1 MQFSQEGY
9 DVIHLTYPLPEATSF
24 ADVLSDAEK
33 TMTDQG
39 SKSPEWGL
47 ITYGL
52 ATQDADKIL
61 SWLAVLVAGLRV
73 CVHFCPNA
81 EDISPGF
88 LIKDLGSRYLP

>member
-1 MQFSQEGY
+1 
-9 DVIHLTYPLPEATSF
+9 
-24 ADVLSDAEK
+24 
-33 TMTDQG
+33 MTDYG

-52 ATQDADKIL
+52 TAQDADKIF
-61 SWLAVLVAGLRV
+61 SWLTFFVADLRV

-88 LIKDLGSRYLP
+88 LIKDFESRYLP

>member
-24 ADVLSDAEK
+24 ADVLNDAEK
-33 TMTDQG
+33 IMIDKG
-39 SKSPEWGL
+39 SRTPEWGL
-47 ITYGL
+47 ATYGL
-52 ATQDADKIL
+52 ATQDADEIL
-61 SWLAVLVAGLRV
+61 SWLAVRVADLRV

-88 LIKDLGSRYLP
+88 LIKNSESRYLP